1 MYFRCQEED
10 RAAKR
15 KGYQVLCDWSQS
27 ISNHMYYCTAESN
40 GSGELLQQMW
50 SSILNHVV
58 DIHKGH
64 GSLYPKCQHEQLDD
78 RAWIKK
84 GKEKNIH
91 VNDTLTCLEVWS
103 CSLYLF

>member
-1 MYFRCQEED
+1 
-10 RAAKR
+10 
-15 KGYQVLCDWSQS
+15 
-27 ISNHMYYCTAESN
+27 MYYCAAESN
-40 GSGELLQQMW
+40 GNGELLQQMW

-58 DIHKGH
+58 DIHEGH

-91 VNDTLTCLEVWS
+91 VNITLTCLEVWS
-103 CSLYLF
+103 CALTMPLYLFC